1 MAVVVFSPEA
11 ASLFPAPTAEES
23 NDGTA
28 QVNKS
33 LESSIVSLKVAIL
46 LHLFWKIS
54 TLSLS

>member
-1 MAVVVFSPEA
+1 MVVFSPEA

-46 LHLFWKIS
+46 LHLFGKIS